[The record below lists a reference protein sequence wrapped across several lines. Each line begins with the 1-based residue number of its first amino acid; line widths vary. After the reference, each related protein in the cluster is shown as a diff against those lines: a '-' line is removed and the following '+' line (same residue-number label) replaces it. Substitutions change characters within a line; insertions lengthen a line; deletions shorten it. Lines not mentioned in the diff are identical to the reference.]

1 MVDKKYCMSSYL
13 MYRTVANRDKIF
25 KEGWI
30 PNWYN
35 SDFKKKPVCNS
46 KELYSALKSTIDNN
60 SNKKLALALSGGI
73 DSAILAKMMPKGSKA
88 YTFQCVVPGVQ
99 TVSEVEQAQK
109 YAEECGLEHEV
120 VPIYWDDMK
129 DLSIELM
136 THKKAPIHSIEVQIY
151 KAAKKAKEDGFDA
164 IVFGESADLNYGGL
178 SNLLSKDWTVGDFID
193 RYSYVLPYKVLKNW
207 DLVLSP
213 VLQYEMDG
221 YIDVFEFCRGF
232 FLEEA
237 MGSYTNACETAN
249 IELICPYVNTYLDD
263 KLDYARIRQG
273 ENKYLVRE
281 LFGELYKD
289 FSVPPKLPMPRA
301 TNEWFKD
308 WKGPKREEFW
318 RNCADGMTGDQKWML
333 YALEKFLN
341 IIDEQDVT

>member
-1 MVDKKYCMSSYL
+1 
-13 MYRTVANRDKIF
+13 MYRTIANRNKIF

-35 SDFKKKPVCNS
+35 SNVTKQPVSNS
-46 KELYSALKSTIDNN
+46 TELYVSLKSMIDKN
-60 SNKKLALALSGGI
+60 SNKNLALALSGGI
-73 DSAILAKMMPKGSKA
+73 DSAILAKLMPKGSKA
-88 YTFQCVVPGVQ
+88 YTFHCIVPGVK

-120 VPIYWDDMK
+120 VPIYWDDMEN
-129 DLSIELM
+129 LSVELM
-136 THKKAPIHSIEVQIY
+136 RHKKAPIHSIEVQIY

-178 SNLLSKDWTVGDFID
+178 SNLLSKEWTVGDFID

-207 DLVLSP
+207 ELVLTP
-213 VLQYEMDG
+213 ILQYGKDG

-237 MGSYTNACETAN
+237 MGSYTNACETAG
-249 IELICPYVNTYLDD
+249 IELICPYVNTYLEGE
-263 KLDYARIRQG
+263 LDYKRIRQG

-281 LFGELYKD
+281 VFGKLYKD
-289 FSVPPKLPMPRA
+289 FSIPPKLPMPRA

-308 WKGPKREEFW
+308 WKGPQRSEFW
-318 RNCADGMTGDQKWML
+318 ENCTDGMSGDQKWMIW
-333 YALEKFLN
+333 ALEKFLYML
-341 IIDEQDVT
+341 DEE